1 MIWPVPETGEAQHE
15 CLVAQGVPWGSGT
28 SRSSDLSSQCRCC
41 VAVEHKNRQILMR
54 FLCCAGYLFIRAIN
68 SANKDQER
76 QDKIDGY

>member
-1 MIWPVPETGEAQHE
+1 MSGRSGSP
-15 CLVAQGVPWGSGT
+15 LGVWYKQIIRFVITVQMLCGSGN
-28 SRSSDLSSQCRCC
+28 
-41 VAVEHKNRQILMR
+41 KNRQILMR